1 MYYIKQESK
10 RIVLFG
16 DIDRRRAFT
25 ECHASS
31 SGGHQG
37 RDRTEGRMKQYYWP
51 SMHLDIR
58 KWVRDSVL
66 AHYTSEQS
74 FYQISECQ
82 RMNPFV
88 KCPTLDLQS
97 DL

>member
-10 RIVLFG
+10 CIVLFG

-51 SMHLDIR
+51 SVHLLALSITWSGDHVMGSGLCER
-58 KWVRDSVL
+58 KPRL
-66 AHYTSEQS
+66 T
-74 FYQISECQ
+74 
-82 RMNPFV
+82 
-88 KCPTLDLQS
+88 
-97 DL
+97 